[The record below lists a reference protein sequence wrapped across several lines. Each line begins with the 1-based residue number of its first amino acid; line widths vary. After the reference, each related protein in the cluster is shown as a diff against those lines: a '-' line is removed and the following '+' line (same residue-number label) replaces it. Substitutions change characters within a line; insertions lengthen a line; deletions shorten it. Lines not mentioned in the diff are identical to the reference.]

1 MKAFI
6 VDDEPAARKT
16 LRDRCTG
23 EKDIE
28 VVGEFP
34 DAESALAA
42 LPQQAPDLIFLDIRM
57 GRVSGMQL
65 AQALDRKS
73 VV

>member
-1 MKAFI
+1 MRAFI

-16 LRDRCTG
+16 LRDRCAG
-23 EKDIE
+23 EQDIE

-57 GRVSGMQL
+57 GR
-65 AQALDRKS
+65 A
-73 VV
+73 